1 MELRLGVI
9 GVGGLGYL
17 QLEIYDEMP
26 SVEIVA
32 ATDVSPGARDVVE
45 SEFGAATYEDY
56 VQMLEERGRELDA
69 VTIVT
74 PHRYHYEQTKA
85 CLRRNVHVL
94 VEKPMVTD
102 VGQAIHLCDVA
113 ERNDL
118 VLQVGYQR
126 HFHPAFEEI
135 RRLIES
141 GRVGNVHMVSCHLGQ
156 DWIRPHEGTW
166 RMNPEVSGGGQLY
179 DTGSHLLDALL
190 WTTEA
195 DPRSVVSQ
203 IEYYEPRIDVN
214 SVLSLQLD
222 RGGESVL
229 ASVGLTGNGV
239 AMDPWEGYNFWG
251 TQGRIAYADGEITVA
266 ERDAVTYTTQ
276 ITNNVDFRS
285 LTTRKIRNFIDAI
298 QGTTESR
305 APGEYGLKVT
315 ALTEA
320 AYRAADDLE
329 PVSIPG
335 LIEEHRQQPPEP

>member
-1 MELRLGVI
+1 MELCLGVI

-26 SVEIVA
+26 SVGIVA
-32 ATDVSPGARDVVE
+32 ATDISPGAREVVR
-45 SEFGAATYEDY
+45 SEFDAATYEDH
-56 VQMLEERGRELDA
+56 VRMLEEHGDELDA

-74 PHRYHYEQTKA
+74 PHTYHYEQAKA
-85 CLRRNVHVL
+85 CLQRDVHVL

-102 VGQAIHLCDVA
+102 VGHAIHLCELA
-113 ERNDL
+113 RRNGL

-126 HFHPAFEEI
+126 HFHPAFLEI

-141 GRVGNVHMVSCHLGQ
+141 GRIGDVHMVSCHIGQ
-156 DWIRPHEGTW
+156 DWIRPHRGTW
-166 RMNPEVSGGGQLY
+166 RMDPEISGGGQLY

-195 DPRSVVSQ
+195 EPASVTAQ
-203 IEYYEPRIDVN
+203 IEYDQPRIDVN
-214 SVLSLQLD
+214 SVLALQLD

-239 AMDPWEGYNFWG
+239 AVDPWEGYHYWG
-251 TQGRIAYADGEITVA
+251 TEGRIAYADGEITVA
-266 ERDAVTYTTQ
+266 ERDAVTYTTE

-298 QGTTESR
+298 QGRAESR
-305 APGEYGLKVT
+305 APGEYGLSVT

-320 AYRAADDLE
+320 AYRAAEDLE

-335 LIEEHRQQPPEP
+335 LVEEHRERRPDP